1 VIEVLE
7 NGNLVVTGE
16 KQIGMDKGTEFI
28 RVSGVVVPT
37 LIDATNT
44 ISSNRLADA
53 RVEYRSNSNIDG
65 SEIMKAINRFFSAFL
80 MI

>member
-1 VIEVLE
+1 
-7 NGNLVVTGE
+7 
-16 KQIGMDKGTEFI
+16 
-28 RVSGVVVPT
+28 VPT
-37 LIDATNT
+37 LIDASNT